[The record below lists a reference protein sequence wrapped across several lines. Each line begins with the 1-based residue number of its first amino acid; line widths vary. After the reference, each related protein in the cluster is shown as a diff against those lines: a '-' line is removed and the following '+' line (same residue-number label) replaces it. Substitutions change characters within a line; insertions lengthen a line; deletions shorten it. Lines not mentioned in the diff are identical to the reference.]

1 MVNYEQDPNSPGDPE
16 GYIYLTGDSQL
27 THYVAIPGADVC
39 HALHIAQ
46 PGLLMNA
53 IAGKITVP

>member
-1 MVNYEQDPNSPGDPE
+1 MVNYEQDPFAPSDPT
-16 GYIYLTGDSQL
+16 GYVYLTGDSQL
-27 THYVAIPGADVC
+27 SHYVVVPGSDTC

-53 IAGKITVP
+53 IAEKVTVP